1 MAIRD
6 RFRRALRKSIST
18 GPQIRHTDTNLTME
32 SNTSNESNQTAFS
45 SFSPSRQSFFSR
57 AFTWGT
63 RRSSRTAFG
72 GSSGGDN
79 SDNNDE
85 QSPPELG
92 LAQQINLTL
101 TRTASEAER
110 EMKAEKKRQRK
121 AKYKDANIGSIHP
134 RDKPLTATNLRHQAM
149 LGTWSWDEA
158 VGNSRV
164 SFVDGISPC
173 CTRPPSIR
181 GDYDGDDAGR
191 ETDDYF
197 DNGGNS
203 NGHRGDVTSAA
214 QTMGGRSDY

>member
-6 RFRRALRKSIST
+6 RFRRALRKSVST
-18 GPQIRHTDTNLTME
+18 GPHIRHTDTNLTTD
-32 SNTSNESNQTAFS
+32 SNTSNESDQTAFS
-45 SFSPSRQSFFSR
+45 SFSPSRQPFFSR

-63 RRSSRTAFG
+63 RRSSRTVFG

-79 SDNNDE
+79 SDKDDE
-85 QSPPELG
+85 QTQVPQQLG
-92 LAQQINLTL
+92 LAQQIDLTL

-121 AKYKDANIGSIHP
+121 AKYKNAGAGIHP
-134 RDKPLTATNLRHQAM
+134 RDKPLTAQNLRHQAM

-173 CTRPPSIR
+173 CTRPPSVH
-181 GDYDGDDAGR
+181 GDYDGGNAGR
-191 ETDDYF
+191 EMDDYF
-197 DNGGNS
+197 DNGGS
-203 NGHRGDVTSAA
+203 TSALHGNA
-214 QTMGGRSDY
+214 TSAPSAL